1 MWQLDDPA
9 LVRLFRSLALQLPEP
24 VALGIGMA
32 GARTPADHQRIR
44 TAAAQVWPG
53 TPCYACSDLET
64 GLMAAEEL
72 LPGASAGRKRAQ
84 AKQPAARVLVLSGTG
99 SCCFGRAADGTTVRV
114 GGWGHILGDK
124 GSGYDIGLSALQAV
138 VRAYDVQGRW
148 PRLGQRFLRA
158 LALNEPEDLVPWA
171 QQAAKKDVAALAVE
185 VFDAWAGADPIAD
198 QVLRAAAERLAQD
211 GAACARRLTQPGA
224 PVQFVF
230 AGSVLVKQPRFVA
243 LVSRLLRRRW
253 PGARTVCLKRESV
266 WGAVQLAWQLVP
278 GAAPGPAALANA
290 QPERPQPVAD
300 APLVPPLESVLQ
312 SPTEQRNPRSMHLD
326 RMPLADAVELMIDE
340 ERHIMATLRRHR
352 DGIVQ
357 AIRLIVRALRRG
369 GRLFYVG
376 AGTSGRLG
384 ALDASECPPTFNVSP
399 DTVQAII
406 AGGHTAL
413 WTSIEGAEDDVVAG
427 GHAIEFRGVS
437 RNDVVVGIAA
447 SGRTPFVWG
456 ALQAAQRRG
465 ATTIL
470 LCFNPHLQVPAQAR
484 PDLVLSLDVGPEVLT
499 GSTRLKA
506 GTATKLVLNM
516 FSTLA
521 MVQLGKVRSNL
532 MIDLKPTNA
541 KLQDRAVRIVQALTG
556 VDQAAAR
563 HALEQSG
570 WRIRDACARL
580 GRKPGRRPA
589 GHAPSRA

>member
-1 MWQLDDPA
+1 
-9 LVRLFRSLALQLPEP
+9 
-24 VALGIGMA
+24 MA

>member
-1 MWQLDDPA
+1 LWQLDDPA

-72 LPGASAGRKRAQ
+72 LPGASAGHKRAQ

-230 AGSVLVKQPRFVA
+230 AGSVLVKQPRFAA

-290 QPERPQPVAD
+290 QPERAQPVAD

>member
-1 MWQLDDPA
+1 LWQLDDPA

-290 QPERPQPVAD
+290 QPERAQPVAD